1 MIKRI
6 VSLCFKKENTEIFEE
21 IFHKSKHQI
30 RTFPGCEHLELCKDV
45 KDERV
50 YYTISIWDH
59 EDSLEAYRKSPLFET
74 TWAKTKILFDEK
86 PMAFSLKT
94 LETLT

>member
-6 VSLCFKKENTEIFEE
+6 VRLCFKKENTEIFEE
-21 IFHKSKHQI
+21 IFHTSKHRI

-50 YYTISIWDH
+50 YYTVSIWDH

-94 LETLT
+94 LETLI